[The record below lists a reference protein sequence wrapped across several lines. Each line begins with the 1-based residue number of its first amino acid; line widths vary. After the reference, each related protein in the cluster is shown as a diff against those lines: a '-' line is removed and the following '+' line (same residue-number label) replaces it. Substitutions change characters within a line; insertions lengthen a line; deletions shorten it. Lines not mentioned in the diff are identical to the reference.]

1 MFGVASRSELIAAAG
16 PETLVIASTSAV
28 REAYDKEAPEQ
39 NHVKQFTPQ
48 LSIPIPR
55 ISHLAFSSDEAFL
68 TICADEGGGLQTYDV
83 NAIKQGNTNPVSQ
96 LATNGIAVRALVPNP
111 APDNGHV
118 IAVVLTD
125 GKLMLADL
133 KTKEFING
141 KNGPILKDGVSCIS
155 WSVKGKQ
162 LVAGLG
168 NGTVAQLDPA
178 GELKAEIPRPPQI
191 GNEDF
196 FVSGI
201 SWLANDG
208 FWIIYTPS
216 KPDFDHAPDS
226 TYMLVERQPKTT
238 NFSFNRMQDP
248 CPPFGMNR
256 SPPHHFNVR
265 LREWPPNL
273 SDVLVVASTASGDV
287 GLVTCSKTALAQDVP
302 HTAGVYTTTSMAN
315 DSRKAALPISD
326 DMTLDSLDSSPI
338 GLALDLSSKSLVK
351 RPMPAEEIDQ
361 SATPLPAV
369 MVLNNDGVLS
379 TWWFVY
385 SESVRMKTAYPG
397 LISASANQP
406 PSSTQPQQSS
416 GFGFGQ
422 SQSSQS
428 AFGQSGGMSAGAFG
442 QPAQPATSAFGAPSA
457 LGSSQGSKLPVAAF
471 GSATSL
477 GANKTSAWG
486 SAATPAA
493 PAQGSGSAFGK
504 PAFGAPAQMGAPAFG
519 ASGGMGQPKSP
530 WATNTATQSP
540 FGALAAK
547 PATPFGGGNASNAS
561 PFATAAPASNGPS
574 SLFGGNVSNSSGFAS
589 LTSGSSV
596 LGSSSGGNTSNTF
609 GQPSTGSTAF
619 GAPAPLNGNVF
630 GSAAK
635 PALLTQDSPEADMTD
650 ETPVA
655 TTPASAQEPAT
666 SLFGGRSAFK
676 LGSSFKPDDSAKET
690 PAGVPQSS
698 GFKLGSS
705 LRTDGS
711 VASDTMSPAGVSLFG
726 HGFGKALADTQKPSS
741 SFTPIKEEPKSP
753 EAAAGPS
760 TTPAAPPAS
769 GGFVQSNNENKPF
782 VPPTKAALDDVSGKQ
797 STGSAEPPLPPS
809 PTATRNEAAPLPLSP
824 EQTQG
829 PAEEDELSPAGSPAI
844 DLGASGTPESLSPAV
859 STGSGDATVVK
870 EEEEEEAPLPPDF
883 MPTPSSIPTPTW
895 QFPSTSTPS
904 KGKRPASPDPTASP
918 LPRVSDTPP
927 SVAPTQVSLTPASA
941 TKPPYQFQPS
951 SALAASPRSPSPT
964 RTVRDASGSQGM
976 LTPMPPRAESL
987 FSTTPLSL
995 PPRTPMTGGPGPSTN
1010 GQYKNAQ
1017 TPRSP
1022 SRLSSVQQA
1031 QPEPAQ
1037 EQHELVDDDDQKIRE
1052 ELAEPVEATKQLAP
1066 FIAHQDY
1073 AGKIGGQGVPA
1084 QVERVY
1090 RDINSMV
1097 DTLGLNS
1104 RSLASFIKGHN
1115 ELFPDGVRDRADLED
1130 DDDWC
1135 LTEIEDLGVV
1145 QKDMFDQLQAE
1156 RPQEVAEK
1164 VGEIQDIHREL
1175 SKLHGRHSGLQKLIS
1190 VRQAKDSHARGEQLT
1205 TEQTSVLSE
1214 LRKDFSGF
1222 QRLLAQ
1228 AEEAVSMLKA
1238 KVAAAQQA
1246 SGSAQAGGVPTVEAI
1261 VGTIAKMTRM
1271 IEQKRG
1277 DIDLLEAQ
1285 MKKLKFKPLPR
1296 SARAGT
1302 PTGLD
1307 EALGRLSIGS
1317 GGGGRGS
1324 SPFQTP
1330 PSSRSKMGA
1339 SRGTYALTYSPD
1351 TSEDEQPNFSSSM
1364 RSSMRSSIGPSSR
1377 GKGKMPR
1384 VSEEA
1389 VQAYAAKQQ
1398 RKKMVMQLLKEKV
1411 TAK

>member
-1 MFGVASRSELIAAAG
+1 M
-16 PETLVIASTSAV
+16 
-28 REAYDKEAPEQ
+28 
-39 NHVKQFTPQ
+39 
-48 LSIPIPR
+48 
-55 ISHLAFSSDEAFL
+55 
-68 TICADEGGGLQTYDV
+68 QTYDV
-83 NAIKQGNTNPVSQ
+83 NAIKQGNTNPVAQ

-118 IAVVLTD
+118 VAVVLTD

-133 KTKEFING
+133 KTKDFING
-141 KNGPILKDGVSCIS
+141 KNGPILKEGVSCIS

-178 GELKAEIPRPPQI
+178 GDIKAEIPRPPQI

-196 FVSGI
+196 FVSCI
-201 SWLANDG
+201 SWLANDA
-208 FWIIYTPS
+208 FWVVYTPS
-216 KPDFDHAPDS
+216 KPEFDHPPDS
-226 TYMLVERQPKTT
+226 TFMLVERQPKTT
-238 NFSFNRMQDP
+238 NFLFSRMQDP

-287 GLVTCSKTALAQDVP
+287 GLVTCSKTALSQDAP

-315 DSRKAALPISD
+315 DSRKAQLPVIEMND
-326 DMTLDSLDSSPI
+326 DMTANTPDTSPI
-338 GLALDLSSKSLVK
+338 GVALDLSSRSPVK

-361 SATPLPAV
+361 SATPLPAI
-369 MVLNNDGVLS
+369 MILNNDGVLS

-385 SESVRMKTAYPG
+385 SESVRMQTSYPG
-397 LISASANQP
+397 LTSAAANQP
-406 PSSTQPQQSS
+406 PPSAQPQQSS

-422 SQSSQS
+422 SQPSQS

-442 QPAQPATSAFGAPSA
+442 QPAQPAASAFGAPSA

-486 SAATPAA
+486 LAATPAE
-493 PAQGSGSAFGK
+493 PAHNSGSAFGK
-504 PAFGAPAQMGAPAFG
+504 PAFGTPAQMGAPAFG

-530 WATNTATQSP
+530 WATNATQSP
-540 FGALAAK
+540 FGAPAAK
-547 PATPFGGGNASNAS
+547 TASPFGGNASIAS
-561 PFATAAPASNGPS
+561 PFATAAPASTGS
-574 SLFGGNVSNSSGFAS
+574 SGLFGGNASSSSGFAS
-589 LTSGSSV
+589 LNSGSSV
-596 LGSSSGGNTSNTF
+596 LGSSFGGNPSNTF
-609 GQPSTGSTAF
+609 GQPSTAF
-619 GAPAPLNGNVF
+619 GAPAPSTGNVF
-630 GSAAK
+630 GAPAK
-635 PALLTQDSPEADMTD
+635 PTLLTQASLEADMTD
-650 ETPVA
+650 ETSA
-655 TTPASAQEPAT
+655 TSAPASAQEKPK
-666 SLFGGRSAFK
+666 SLFGATSGFK
-676 LGSSFKPDDSAKET
+676 LGSSFKTDESAKDDDPS

-711 VASDTMSPAGVSLFG
+711 IASDTMSPAGVSLFG
-726 HGFGKALADTQKPSS
+726 HGFGKALADTQKSSS
-741 SFTPIKEEPKSP
+741 SFTPVKEEPKSP

-760 TTPAAPPAS
+760 TTPTALPRTPAAPPAS
-769 GGFVQSNNENKPF
+769 GGFVQGNNENKPF

-797 STGSAEPPLPPS
+797 PTTSNEPPLPPS
-809 PTATRNEAAPLPLSP
+809 PTATRNEPSALPHSP
-824 EQTQG
+824 VTIQG
-829 PAEEDELSPAGSPAI
+829 PGEENELSPAGSPAI
-844 DLGASGTPESLSPAV
+844 DLGASGSPESLSPAV
-859 STGSGDATVVK
+859 SIGSGDATVVK

-883 MPTPSSIPTPTW
+883 MPKPSSIPTPTW
-895 QFPSTSTPS
+895 QFPSTSTPP

-951 SALAASPRSPSPT
+951 HALAASPRSPSPT
-964 RTVRDASGSQGM
+964 RTVRDGSGSHGM
-976 LTPMPPRAESL
+976 LTPMPPRTESL

-995 PPRTPMTGGPGPSTN
+995 PPRTPMTGGPGPSAS

-1037 EQHELVDDDDQKIRE
+1037 EQHELVNDEDQKIRE

-1073 AGKIGGQGVPA
+1073 AGKVGGQGIPA

-1097 DTLGLNS
+1097 DTLGLNA
-1104 RSLASFIKGHN
+1104 RSLAAFIKGHN
-1115 ELFPDGVRDRADLED
+1115 ELFPNGIRDRADLED

-1135 LTEIEDLGVV
+1135 LTEIEDLGVI

-1156 RPQEVAEK
+1156 RPQDVARK
-1164 VGEIQDIHREL
+1164 VGELQDIHCEL
-1175 SKLHGRHSGLQKLIS
+1175 SKLHGRHSGLQKLIN
-1190 VRQAKDSHARGEQLT
+1190 VRQAKDHHARSEQLS
-1205 TEQTSVLSE
+1205 TEQLSVLSD

-1238 KVAAAQQA
+1238 KVATAQQA
-1246 SGSAQAGGVPTVEAI
+1246 NGSSQAGGVPTVEAI
-1261 VGTIAKMTRM
+1261 VGTIAKMTGM

-1285 MKKLKFKPLPR
+1285 MKKLKFKPLAR
-1296 SARAGT
+1296 NARAGT

-1330 PSSRSKMGA
+1330 PSSKSKLGA
-1339 SRGTYALTYSPD
+1339 SKGTYTFTYSPD
-1351 TSEDEQPNFSSSM
+1351 TSDDEQPNFNL
-1364 RSSMRSSIGPSSR
+1364 SMRSSIGPSSKGR
-1377 GKGKMPR
+1377 GKMPR
-1384 VSEEA
+1384 VSEES

-1398 RKKMVMQLLKEKV
+1398 RKKRVMQLLKEKV
-1411 TAK
+1411 IAK